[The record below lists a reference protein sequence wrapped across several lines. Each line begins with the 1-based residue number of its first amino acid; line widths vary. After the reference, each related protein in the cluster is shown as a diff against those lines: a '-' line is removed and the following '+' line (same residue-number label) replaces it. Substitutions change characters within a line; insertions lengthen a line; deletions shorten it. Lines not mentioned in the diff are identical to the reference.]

1 MRAAPIGAA
10 AILLAGC
17 SAGFWDLDP
26 PTRIEADPVVVADLR
41 LARVEV
47 RSALYN
53 PPDAFSDAFVPALKA
68 RTDAC
73 LSGGRDGTA
82 AVFIH
87 ELDRGSDLTDGGDRL
102 ILPGSVDVTVG
113 GRVVARLPVRVDEP
127 MPPGDVTA
135 RRRAAGDAFGR
146 AICAELTGG

>member
-1 MRAAPIGAA
+1 MRVLIWIAALFAT
-10 AILLAGC
+10 GC
-17 SAGFWDLDP
+17 SAGFWDLNP
-26 PTRIEADPVVVADLR
+26 PTRIEADPAVAADLR
-41 LARVEV
+41 IARVEV
-47 RSALYN
+47 RSAFYD

-73 LSGGRDGTA
+73 LTGARDVTA
-82 AVFIH
+82 AVFVH

-102 ILPGSVDVTVG
+102 VLPGSVDVTVG

-127 MPPGDVTA
+127 MPSGDVDA

-146 AICAELTGG
+146 AICAELTRR